1 MTDREKLIGMLRSST
16 SYHTEK
22 CDEWVLGGKHGERPL
37 IAESMADY
45 LLANGV
51 TFAKDTD
58 VPSKW
63 ISVEDRLPTKEDA
76 DKVGH
81 VMAIIKGDDFAQIFS
96 WNTVAINPRGF
107 THWMPLPEPPKED

>member
-1 MTDREKLIGMLRSST
+1 MVKTCGDCIHADVCKEVNGGWFSPKNPAYCKLF
-16 SYHTEK
+16 K
-22 CDEWVLGGKHGERPL
+22 NK
-37 IAESMADY
+37 
-45 LLANGV
+45 
-51 TFAKDTD
+51 D

-96 WNTVAINPRGF
+96 WSTVAINPRGF
-107 THWMPLPEPPKED
+107 TSWMPIPKEVANE